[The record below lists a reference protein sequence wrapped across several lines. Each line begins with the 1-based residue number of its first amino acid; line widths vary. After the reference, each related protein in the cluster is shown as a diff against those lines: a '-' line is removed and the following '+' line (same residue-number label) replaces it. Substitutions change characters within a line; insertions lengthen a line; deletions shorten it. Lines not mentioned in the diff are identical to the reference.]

1 MKMGPQTYISHMPV
15 VPRISDMPYVHFPVA
30 ILLTLLWVPVHAA
43 DTVPCLI
50 EPAQKLSIRSTV
62 TAQIVDIPIDRGST
76 IRKGQPLVI
85 LDASVEKA
93 ALDAAKY
100 RAVMQG
106 NITAAEARLAHLKEK
121 LRRREELVKEKFV
134 SSQDRDDTLAESRVA
149 EADLIEARDNRELA
163 RLDAQR
169 LAAELGRRSINS
181 PVNGVVTERLQ
192 HPGEMAQAGESAGAI
207 LKLAQTDPA
216 RVEVVLPVAMYG
228 RVKTGDVVDVK
239 PESPFTGLYKAT
251 VRVVDPVVDS
261 ASGTFGIRLEF
272 ANPSGKTPLGV
283 RCTAA
288 F

>member
-1 MKMGPQTYISHMPV
+1 MKYK
-15 VPRISDMPYVHFPVA
+15 
-30 ILLTLLWVPVHAA
+30 LLTLAMVLQGLASAQAA
-43 DTVPCLI
+43 DTLPCLI

-62 TAQIVDIPIDRGST
+62 TAQIIDVPVERGST
-76 IRKGQPLVI
+76 IRKGQPLVT

-93 ALDAAKY
+93 ALDTAKY

-106 NITAAEARLAHLKEK
+106 AVTAAEARLAHLKEK

-149 EADLIEARDNRELA
+149 EADLLEARDNRELA
-163 RLDAQR
+163 RLEVQR

-192 HPGEMAQAGESAGAI
+192 HPGEMAQSGESAGAI

-228 RVKTGDVVDVK
+228 RIKAGDLVDIK
-239 PESPFTGLYKAT
+239 PEPPFTGQYKAT

-261 ASGTFGIRLEF
+261 ASGTFGVRLEF
-272 ANPSGKTPLGV
+272 PNPAGKIPLGV
-283 RCTAA
+283 RCTVA

>member
-1 MKMGPQTYISHMPV
+1 MKHLSQSL
-15 VPRISDMPYVHFPVA
+15 A
-30 ILLTLLWVPVHAA
+30 ATLAALATASALAA
-43 DTVPCLI
+43 DTLPCLI

-62 TAQIVDIPIDRGST
+62 TAQIVDVPVDRGSV
-76 IRKGQPLVI
+76 IRKGQPLVT

-93 ALDAAKY
+93 ALDGARY

-106 NITAAEARLAHLKEK
+106 AVTAADARLAHLKEK

-149 EADLIEARDNRELA
+149 EADLLEARDNRELA
-163 RLDAQR
+163 KLEVQR

-181 PVNGVVTERLQ
+181 PVNGVVTDRLQ

-228 RVKTGDVVDVK
+228 RVKAGDLADIK
-239 PESPFTGLYKAT
+239 PEAPFAGLYKAT
-251 VRVVDPVVDS
+251 VRVVDTVVDS
-261 ASGTFGIRLEF
+261 ASGTFGVRLELP
-272 ANPSGKTPLGV
+272 NPSGKIPLGV
-283 RCTAA
+283 RCSASFGPA
-288 F
+288 PG

>member
-1 MKMGPQTYISHMPV
+1 MKMGPQTYMRFLVPISLALL
-15 VPRISDMPYVHFPVA
+15 SVA
-30 ILLTLLWVPVHAA
+30 VHAA

-62 TAQIVDIPIDRGST
+62 TAQIVDIPIDRGSI

-149 EADLIEARDNRELA
+149 EADLLEARDNRELA

-261 ASGTFGIRLEF
+261 ASGTFGVRLEF